1 MFPEKE
7 VLLLYAESSLHAG
20 AGSDVGYVD
29 NPIQRER
36 ATGFPI
42 IQSNGV
48 KGALREFF
56 ETDPNCDPDKVKVV
70 FGPEEQTA
78 SAAGAVSFGEAR
90 VLLFPVRSLAGVFA
104 YATCP
109 AVLARFQR
117 DLAACGKL
125 PLGKNGQAW
134 SPSVGV
140 DRCLIHL
147 DSQVKAGEQGVV
159 LEEILFTAQT
169 SEADSGM
176 LEELAGKLCP
186 NSPEYRQ
193 VRDTMAKR
201 LVVLNNNDFSHFV
214 DQSTE
219 IEPHNRIDDEKGTV
233 DENTG
238 VWYTEYLPS
247 ETVLHAC
254 LFVGRSR
261 VPDSKAFADARA
273 IRDYLVA
280 GMERQRIWVGGDR
293 TTGKGRLMAF
303 FWNGDAAEEQKEGT
317 S

>member
-7 VLLLYAESSLHAG
+7 ILLLYAESSLHAG

-56 ETDPNCDPDKVKVV
+56 ESAPGCDHEKVSIV

-78 SAAGAVSFGEAR
+78 AGAGAVSFGEAR
-90 VLLFPVRSLAGVFA
+90 VLLFPVRSLAGVFG

-109 AVLARFQR
+109 AVLSRFQR
-117 DLAACGKL
+117 DLVACGKP
-125 PLGKNGQAW
+125 PLGEKGNVWEPVAGI
-134 SPSVGV
+134 
-140 DRCLIHL
+140 DRCLIHT
-147 DSQVKAGEQGVV
+147 DSLVKAGADGVV
-159 LEEILFTAQT
+159 LEEMLFTAN
-169 SEADSGM
+169 SSDAGNAM
-176 LEELAGKLCP
+176 LEKFARHLCP
-186 NSPEYRQ
+186 QTPEYRPL
-193 VRDTMAKR
+193 RDSLPKR

-214 DQSTE
+214 DQATE
-219 IEPHNRIDDEKGTV
+219 VEPHNRIDDEKGTV
-233 DENTG
+233 DPNG

-247 ETVLHAC
+247 ETILHVC

-261 VPDSKAFADARA
+261 VGSSAAFNDAGD
-273 IRDYLVA
+273 IRNYLVA
-280 GMERQRIWVGGDR
+280 GMENQRIWIGGDR
-293 TTGKGRLMAF
+293 STGKGRLMAF
-303 FWNGDAAEEQKEGT
+303 FWNGAAPEGAKEGVK
-317 S
+317 